1 MQTMGSGSIGETR
14 RSGFKSQCSHHP
26 ISFYQSCP
34 LLTNEAIQ
42 LKTQITRISFYQNAK
57 ILAILYMPIGLIYAL
72 IGAVFLLMDVD
83 YLKYTGYIFL
93 SMPLWLSLAVVGA
106 HYAVAAVYNY
116 LASKVGGFEF
126 EFTEVED

>member
-1 MQTMGSGSIGETR
+1 M
-14 RSGFKSQCSHHP
+14 
-26 ISFYQSCP
+26 
-34 LLTNEAIQ
+34 
-42 LKTQITRISFYQNAK
+42 KTQITKITYYQNAK
-57 ILAILYMPIGLIYAL
+57 ILAILYIPVGLVYAL
-72 IGAVFLLMDVD
+72 IGVAFLLMDVE
-83 YLKYTGYIFL
+83 YLKFTGYVFL

>member
-1 MQTMGSGSIGETR
+1 M
-14 RSGFKSQCSHHP
+14 
-26 ISFYQSCP
+26 
-34 LLTNEAIQ
+34 
-42 LKTQITRISFYQNAK
+42 KTQITRISLYQNAK
-57 ILAILYMPIGLIYAL
+57 ILAILYIPVGLVYAL
-72 IGAVFLLMDVD
+72 IGAAFLLMDVE
-83 YLKYTGYIFL
+83 YLKLTGYVFL

>member
-1 MQTMGSGSIGETR
+1 M
-14 RSGFKSQCSHHP
+14 
-26 ISFYQSCP
+26 
-34 LLTNEAIQ
+34 
-42 LKTQITRISFYQNAK
+42 KTQITKISYYQNAK
-57 ILAILYMPIGLIYAL
+57 ILAILYIPVGLVYAL
-72 IGAVFLLMDVD
+72 IGVAFLLMDVE
-83 YLKYTGYIFL
+83 YLKFTGYVFL